1 MSLEGLFDFKGHF
14 IFFCEDESILDLC
27 DENHLTA

>member
-14 IFFCEDESILDLC
+14 MFFCEDESILDLY
-27 DENHLTA
+27 DENLLTA